1 MYRYRNMFI
10 IIIIIILT
18 SFMIINPSETVNA
31 AASGFKLWYTIL
43 VPALIPF
50 FIISELMVNVGLVR
64 FIGVLLEPIMRPLF
78 KLPGCSSLVVV
89 MGFTSGF
96 PVGAI
101 LSKKL
106 YEENMLT
113 ANETERLVSF
123 TNNSSPLFIIGAIGI
138 GMFDS
143 PAFGYLLAVSHYLAN
158 LLVGLFWRF
167 KAVIPTIPKEN
178 IVTIKSAFYELLST
192 KTGGLGKILGDA
204 IKNSI
209 NNILAIA
216 GFIIFFS
223 VLTRML
229 IVWGIMDY
237 FAIFISSFLP
247 FLHIPYPVAYGLGMG
262 IFEVTLGANTISA
275 TNSELIIKLLTVSL
289 LLGFSGLSI
298 IAQVMSVI
306 ATVPV
311 RLSFYLK
318 SRLLQMS
325 MSLVFTYIGYHLFLK
340 PITHLPTISLPYYK
354 ILYGFDAW
362 SFSIT
367 CLIIGLFSIT
377 LLMFISLL
385 ISLKKN

>member
-1 MYRYRNMFI
+1 
-10 IIIIIILT
+10 
-18 SFMIINPSETVNA
+18 MIINPGETVNA
-31 AASGFKLWYTIL
+31 AANGFKLWYNIL
-43 VPALIPF
+43 VPALLPF
-50 FIISELMVNVGLVR
+50 FIIAELMVNIGLVR

-138 GMFDS
+138 GMFNS
-143 PAFGYLLAVSHYLAN
+143 AAFGYLLAASHYLAN

-167 KAVIPTIPKEN
+167 KAITPVIPKEN
-178 IVTIKSAFYELLST
+178 KVTIKSAFSQLVNAQT
-192 KTGGLGKILGDA
+192 AGIGKILGDA
-204 IKNSI
+204 IRNSI

-237 FAIFISSFLP
+237 FALLVSNYLAFLN
-247 FLHIPYPVAYGLGMG
+247 IPYPVAYGLGIG
-262 IFEVTLGANTISA
+262 LFEVTLGANTISI
-275 TNSELIIKLLTVSL
+275 TNSEPIIKLLTVSL
-289 LLGFSGLSI
+289 LLAFSGFSI
-298 IAQVMSVI
+298 IAQVMSVV
-306 ATVPV
+306 ATAPV
-311 RLSFYLK
+311 RFSFYLK
-318 SRLLQMS
+318 SRLLQIS
-325 MSLVFTYIGYHLFLK
+325 LSLVFTYLGYHLFLK
-340 PITHLPTISLPYYK
+340 NAHHIPAISSLPYYK

-362 SFSIT
+362 TFSIT
-367 CLIIGLFSIT
+367 CLVIGLCIIAI
-377 LLMFISLL
+377 LMFISIL
-385 ISLKKN
+385 INN

>member
-10 IIIIIILT
+10 IVTIIILT

-31 AASGFKLWYTIL
+31 ATNGFKLWYSVL

-50 FIISELMVNVGLVR
+50 FIIAELMVNVGLVR
-64 FIGVLLEPIMRPLF
+64 FIGVMLEPIMRPLF

-113 ANETERLVSF
+113 ASETERLVSF
-123 TNNSSPLFIIGAIGI
+123 TNNSSPLFIIGAIGV

-143 PAFGYLLAVSHYLAN
+143 ATFGYLLAFSHYLAN

-167 KAVIPTIPKEN
+167 KAVTPVIPKEKTTT
-178 IVTIKSAFYELLST
+178 VKSAFYELLST
-192 KTGGLGKILGDA
+192 KTDGIGKVLGDA

-229 IVWGIMDY
+229 TVWGIIDY
-237 FAIFISSFLP
+237 FAIFISNFLP
-247 FLHIPYPVAYGLGMG
+247 FLNIPYPVAYGIGMG
-262 IFEVTLGANTISA
+262 IFEVTLGANTISV
-275 TNSELIIKLLTVSL
+275 TNSELLIKLLTVSL
-289 LLGFSGLSI
+289 LLAFSGLSI

-306 ATVPV
+306 ATVPAV

-318 SRLLQMS
+318 SRLLQMI
-325 MSLVFTYIGYHLFLK
+325 MSLAFTYIGYHLFFK
-340 PITHLPTISLPYYK
+340 SVKYLPAISLPYYK

-367 CLIIGLFSIT
+367 CLSIGLCIIT
-377 LLMFISLL
+377 ILMFISFL
-385 ISLKKN
+385 IKN